1 MAPLDQSKT
10 PFELRGTMPLFG
22 SLPVIFG
29 GKAEIARHPCPAF
42 SHHPQKIDRGRQSSG
57 GGAAELIGNL
67 LAVVVIRRAPR

>member
-1 MAPLDQSKT
+1 MASLDQRKT
-10 PFELRGTMPLFG
+10 PFELRGAMAFLG

-29 GKAEIARHPCPAF
+29 GKAEIALHPCPAF
-42 SHHPQKIDRGRQSSG
+42 SHHPQKMDRGRQSSG